1 MMHATSLPLPAPP
14 DADARLPLP
23 SPTPS
28 PLLTRAPLRGRDLSL
43 ALLGLLALG
52 ASAALGLPATSAA
65 LRLTPSVVLVDLAAL
80 ALTAPALIAVHQF
93 LRLSA
98 QPEHLAAA
106 LGRALIHGG
115 RVAFGLAVVVLFFSA
130 TTNLAVVLL
139 IVSLLAVGVFTS
151 ATACVELTAAERAS
165 LVVAPSFNPN
175 SAASR
180 PAHSAS
186 GPAGRS
192 DLDLRFTLLLL
203 GWLLLGWM
211 IALRVGVDVGAW
223 VLGVGGV

>member
-1 MMHATSLPLPAPP
+1 MHATGLTLPAPP
-14 DADARLPLP
+14 GTDTPALP
-23 SPTPS
+23 SSIVHARP
-28 PLLTRAPLRGRDLSL
+28 PLRGRDLSR

-52 ASAALGLPATSAA
+52 GAAALGLPAGSAA

-98 QPEHLAAA
+98 QPEQLAAA

-130 TTNLAVVLL
+130 TTNLALVLL
-139 IVSLLAVGVFTS
+139 IASLLAVGVFTS
-151 ATACVELTAAERAS
+151 ATACVELTAAERAAAPS
-165 LVVAPSFNPN
+165 GVAPQ
-175 SAASR
+175 
-180 PAHSAS
+180 
-186 GPAGRS
+186 
-192 DLDLRFTLLLL
+192 FTLLLL

-223 VLGVGGV
+223 VLGLGRGF

>member
-1 MMHATSLPLPAPP
+1 MHATGLILPAPP
-14 DADARLPLP
+14 GADAPLT
-23 SPTPS
+23 SPS
-28 PLLTRAPLRGRDLSL
+28 PLSRPFTTRPPLRGRDLSL

-52 ASAALGLPATSAA
+52 GAAALGLPASSAA
-65 LRLTPSVVLVDLAAL
+65 LRLTPSVVLVDLGAL

-98 QPEHLAAA
+98 QPEQLAAA

-115 RVAFGLAVVVLFFSA
+115 RVAFGLSVVVLFFSA
-130 TTNLAVVLL
+130 TTNLALVLL
-139 IVSLLAVGVFTS
+139 FASLLAVGVFTS
-151 ATACVELTAAERAS
+151 ATACVELTTAERA
-165 LVVAPSFNPN
+165 
-175 SAASR
+175 
-180 PAHSAS
+180 
-186 GPAGRS
+186 AGH
-192 DLDLRFTLLLL
+192 DVEPRFTLLLL

>member
-1 MMHATSLPLPAPP
+1 MHVTGLTLPVPAPP
-14 DADARLPLP
+14 GADTPSLP
-23 SPTPS
+23 SPLVHARP
-28 PLLTRAPLRGRDLSL
+28 PLRARDLSL

-52 ASAALGLPATSAA
+52 GAAALGLPASSAA

-98 QPEHLAAA
+98 QPEQLAAA

-115 RVAFGLAVVVLFFSA
+115 RVAFGLSVVVLFFSA
-130 TTNLAVVLL
+130 TTNLALLLL
-139 IVSLLAVGVFTS
+139 IASLLAVGVFTS
-151 ATACVELTAAERAS
+151 ATACVELTAAERAAGHAGGTRQPS
-165 LVVAPSFNPN
+165 GVAPSF
-175 SAASR
+175 
-180 PAHSAS
+180 
-186 GPAGRS
+186 
-192 DLDLRFTLLLL
+192 TLLLM

-223 VLGVGGV
+223 VLGLQGGF

>member
-1 MMHATSLPLPAPP
+1 MMHATSLTLPAPP
-14 DADARLPLP
+14 GTDAR
-23 SPTPS
+23 PTLPS
-28 PLLTRAPLRGRDLSL
+28 PLLTREPLRGRDLSL

-52 ASAALGLPATSAA
+52 AAAALGLPATSAA

-93 LRLSA
+93 LRLCA

-151 ATACVELTAAERAS
+151 ATACVELTRAEREAG
-165 LVVAPSFNPN
+165 LVVAPSF
-175 SAASR
+175 
-180 PAHSAS
+180 
-186 GPAGRS
+186 
-192 DLDLRFTLLLL
+192 TLLLI

>member
-1 MMHATSLPLPAPP
+1 MHATALTLPAPP
-14 DADARLPLP
+14 GADAGPTLPAPLST
-23 SPTPS
+23 SPTP
-28 PLLTRAPLRGRDLSL
+28 RARDLSI

-52 ASAALGLPATSAA
+52 GAAALGFPATSAA
-65 LRLTPSVVLVDLAAL
+65 LRLAPSVVLVDLAAL

-98 QPEHLAAA
+98 QPEQLAAA
-106 LGRALIHGG
+106 LGHALIHGG

-139 IVSLLAVGVFTS
+139 IASLFAVGVFTS
-151 ATACVELTAAERAS
+151 ATACVELTRAERAAG
-165 LVVAPSFNPN
+165 LAPAPSFNPS

-180 PAHSAS
+180 PARSAS
-186 GPAGRS
+186 GPADRS
-192 DLDLRFTLLLL
+192 DLDLRFTLLLV
-203 GWLLLGWM
+203 GWVLLGWM

-223 VLGVGGV
+223 VLGQGGV

>member
-1 MMHATSLPLPAPP
+1 MHATSLTLPAPP
-14 DADARLPLP
+14 GLDARLIP
-23 SPTPS
+23 PS
-28 PLLTRAPLRGRDLSL
+28 PLPPRAPLRGRDLSL

-52 ASAALGLPATSAA
+52 GAAALGLPATSAA

-80 ALTAPALIAVHQF
+80 ALTAPALIAAHQF

-130 TTNLAVVLL
+130 TTNLALVLL
-139 IVSLLAVGVFTS
+139 IASLLAVGVFTS
-151 ATACVELTAAERAS
+151 ATACVELTRAERAAGHG
-165 LVVAPSFNPN
+165 V
-175 SAASR
+175 R
-180 PAHSAS
+180 P
-186 GPAGRS
+186 
-192 DLDLRFTLLLL
+192 LFTLLLL

-223 VLGVGGV
+223 VLDVGGI

>member
-1 MMHATSLPLPAPP
+1 MHATSLTLPAPP
-14 DADARLPLP
+14 GAEIRPTLP
-23 SPTPS
+23 SP
-28 PLLTRAPLRGRDLSL
+28 LTTRPPLRGRDLSL

-52 ASAALGLPATSAA
+52 GAAALGLPATSAA
-65 LRLTPSVVLVDLAAL
+65 LRLTPSVVLVDLGAL

-98 QPEHLAAA
+98 QPEQLAAA

-130 TTNLAVVLL
+130 TTNLALVLL
-139 IVSLLAVGVFTS
+139 ITSLLAVGVFTS
-151 ATACVELTAAERAS
+151 ATACVELTRAERA
-165 LVVAPSFNPN
+165 A
-175 SAASR
+175 
-180 PAHSAS
+180 

-192 DLDLRFTLLLL
+192 DVDPRFTLLLL

-211 IALRVGVDVGAW
+211 IAVRVGVDVGAW

>member
-1 MMHATSLPLPAPP
+1 MHATSLTLSAPP
-14 DADARLPLP
+14 GADARPTLP
-23 SPTPS
+23 SPFI
-28 PLLTRAPLRGRDLSL
+28 TRKPLRGRDLSL

-52 ASAALGLPATSAA
+52 GAAALGLPATSAA
-65 LRLTPSVVLVDLAAL
+65 LRLTPSVVLIDLGAL

-130 TTNLAVVLL
+130 TTNLALVLL
-139 IVSLLAVGVFTS
+139 ITSLLAVGVFTS
-151 ATACVELTAAERAS
+151 ATAYVELTAAERAAGHR
-165 LVVAPSFNPN
+165 VAP
-175 SAASR
+175 
-180 PAHSAS
+180 
-186 GPAGRS
+186 
-192 DLDLRFTLLLL
+192 RFTLLLL

-223 VLGVGGV
+223 VLDAGGV

>member
-1 MMHATSLPLPAPP
+1 MHVTGLTLPAPP
-14 DADARLPLP
+14 GADTPGLP
-23 SPTPS
+23 SPLVHPR
-28 PLLTRAPLRGRDLSL
+28 PPLRGRDLSL

-52 ASAALGLPATSAA
+52 GAAALGLPASSAA

-98 QPEHLAAA
+98 QPEQLAAA

-130 TTNLAVVLL
+130 TTDLALLLL
-139 IVSLLAVGVFTS
+139 IASLLAVGVFTS
-151 ATACVELTAAERAS
+151 ATACVELSAAERAAGHAGGTRQTLAVPS
-165 LVVAPSFNPN
+165 RIAPS
-175 SAASR
+175 
-180 PAHSAS
+180 
-186 GPAGRS
+186 
-192 DLDLRFTLLLL
+192 FTLLLM
-203 GWLLLGWM
+203 GWLLLGWL

-223 VLGVGGV
+223 VVGV

>member
-1 MMHATSLPLPAPP
+1 MHATSLTLPAPP
-14 DADARLPLP
+14 GFDARLIP
-23 SPTPS
+23 PS
-28 PLLTRAPLRGRDLSL
+28 PLPPRAPLRGRDLSL

-52 ASAALGLPATSAA
+52 GAAALGLPATSAA

-130 TTNLAVVLL
+130 TTNLALVLL
-139 IVSLLAVGVFTS
+139 IASLLAVGVFTS
-151 ATACVELTAAERAS
+151 ATACVELTRAERAAGHG
-165 LVVAPSFNPN
+165 V
-175 SAASR
+175 R
-180 PAHSAS
+180 P
-186 GPAGRS
+186 G
-192 DLDLRFTLLLL
+192 FTLLLL

-223 VLGVGGV
+223 VLDVGGV